1 MKKLISVLLAL
12 VLLLGAGLAAAEEA
26 RLPELPEGVRPVT
39 WEVTPEHLMIE
50 TDEARALYERIV
62 AGDYPSVEELKAH
75 PVVAQLDALSAYY
88 KALYGNTLDIDTPER
103 DQLRREKK
111 EWFLARG
118 SARTESIDGNGRH
131 KYVYDGELKKEY
143 RMELVLGLPAF
154 ASPIS
159 APVMIRKA
167 SELRSPRFVSAMRA
181 MRIGLPL
188 ISRAFGSLTVSSTAV
203 FATTA
208 CSWLL
213 TSPTFSLISAL
224 ISFSSP
230 SSSGA
235 VMLLLQVYRPV
246 SMLPSSALIRSQP
259 IPAIFVPQAWRIT
272 VSPFLFFMMTFS
284 VSWLCPSSMASIPAV
299 CSSTG
304 WAFFCIQEAFSVI

>member
-143 RMELVLGLPAF
+143 RMGLVLGLPASGKSTMIVDPDSEAMGAF
-154 ASPIS
+154 VLDPDMIKEQLPEYIESHGADADAIHFEGMKIFDDAVADFLTGDMNGTNAVLPIVS
-159 APVMIRKA
+159 TSLDELMEKYIRPFEDAGYNVKV
-167 SELRSPRFVSAMRA
+167 RFREAEPNAAAAQV
-181 MRIGLPL
+181 
-188 ISRAFGSLTVSSTAV
+188 FGH
-203 FATTA
+203 
-208 CSWLL
+208 
-213 TSPTFSLISAL
+213 I
-224 ISFSSP
+224 
-230 SSSGA
+230 
-235 VMLLLQVYRPV
+235 LLQY
-246 SMLPSSALIRSQP
+246 LIIAFLTHTDDFRSVKGCMTVAV
-259 IPAIFVPQAWRIT
+259 IPDYDI
-272 VSPFLFFMMTFS
+272 L
-284 VSWLCPSSMASIPAV
+284 
-299 CSSTG
+299 
-304 WAFFCIQEAFSVI
+304 